1 MGPWDPAVI
10 GPIAGAVM
18 TVAIAF
24 SVAGVMIFRPLTR
37 QLGELLEQM
46 RRDRQL
52 RTQGADP
59 ARIAELME
67 RILDRV
73 ERLEARQEFTE
84 HVLQSGGWHGEQAPL
99 SHGAGAERRGRAGET
114 S

>member
-1 MGPWDPAVI
+1 MGPWEPAVI
-10 GPIAGAVM
+10 GPISGAVM
-18 TVAIAF
+18 TVAIAL
-24 SVAGVMIFRPLTR
+24 SVAGVMILRPLTR

-52 RTQGADP
+52 RAQAADP
-59 ARIAELME
+59 ERVAELME

-73 ERLEARQEFTE
+73 ERIEARQEFTE
-84 HVLQSGGWHGEQAPL
+84 HVLESAGWRGERA
-99 SHGAGAERRGRAGET
+99 SAISRGRAGPGARSDGT